1 MRSCLTRLD
10 MFRLRSPDAMFLPNA
25 SGAADSFIVETDLGQ
40 AIGTKGQTWLKV
52 VVSDDGNIITAYPVK
67 R

>member
-1 MRSCLTRLD
+1 
-10 MFRLRSPDAMFLPNA
+10 MFLPNT
-25 SGAADSFIVETDLGQ
+25 SGTANSFIVETSLGQ
-40 AIGTKGQTWLKV
+40 VIGTKGQTWLKV